1 MKGNIKRHLF
11 LGIFL
16 ILTALLFIQ
25 GSLNAQGPFY
35 GPLYFPGYYIIPSLY
50 PFSPAYPSIYTG
62 YTPAPVLSFY
72 NPLYVPPVPV
82 TPPSYTASPVSP
94 IPTASISAIAPL
106 VPITPISTITAVI
119 IADIAINTGNPE
131 VAAVL
136 NLIIQD
142 PTLADNPFLLDAIIN
157 TGNPDVASALAWL
170 VTVI

>member
-1 MKGNIKRHLF
+1 MQGTTKRHGL
-11 LGIFL
+11 LGIIL
-16 ILTALLFIQ
+16 IVTILVAIPGGLI
-25 GSLNAQGPFY
+25 AQSPFY
-35 GPLYFPGYYIIPSLY
+35 SPFYYPGSYFV
-50 PFSPAYPSIYTG
+50 
-62 YTPAPVLSFY
+62 PAPYPYYPVFTPVYSAYNPVPVLPLY
-72 NPLYVPPVPV
+72 NPLYGQPAPISP
-82 TPPSYTASPVSP
+82 TALSAPTLSSA
-94 IPTASISAIAPL
+94 PTASIAAAIPL

-170 VTVI
+170 VSII